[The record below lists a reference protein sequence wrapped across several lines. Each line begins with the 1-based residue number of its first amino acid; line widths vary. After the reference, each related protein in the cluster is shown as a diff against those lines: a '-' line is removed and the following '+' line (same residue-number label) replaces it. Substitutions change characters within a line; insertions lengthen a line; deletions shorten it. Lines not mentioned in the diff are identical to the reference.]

1 MAKLN
6 ANIKVVVSE
15 EPMSMI
21 EMLKEVSALIK
32 SGESNIAQTKIDAL
46 IMEIEKYPS
55 TVVLTC
61 DCDLKSS
68 EISNR
73 HRQWCDLYK
82 PARLGDG

>member
-6 ANIKVVVSE
+6 ANIKFVVSE
-15 EPMSMI
+15 DQMSML

-32 SGESNIAQTKIDAL
+32 SGESGIAQIKIDAL

-61 DCDLKSS
+61 GCDLKSS

>member
-6 ANIKVVVSE
+6 ANLKVVVSE

-21 EMLKEVSALIK
+21 EMLKEVSALIN
-32 SGESNIAQTKIDAL
+32 SGESNIAQTKIDAI

-61 DCDLKSS
+61 GCDLKSS

-82 PARLGDG
+82 PVHLGDG

>member
-55 TVVLTC
+55 
-61 DCDLKSS
+61 

-82 PARLGDG
+82 PVHLGDG

>member
-1 MAKLN
+1 MIATYYKNIFAEEGSFMQISECLN
-6 ANIKVVVSE
+6 R
-15 EPMSMI
+15 
-21 EMLKEVSALIK
+21 IK

-61 DCDLKSS
+61 GCDLKSS

-82 PARLGDG
+82 PVHLGDG

>member
-15 EPMSMI
+15 DTMSMI
-21 EMLKEVSALIK
+21 EMLKEISALIK

-55 TVVLTC
+55 TVVLAC

-68 EISNR
+68 EIGNR

-82 PARLGDG
+82 PVHLGDG

>member
-6 ANIKVVVSE
+6 ANIKFVVSE
-15 EPMSMI
+15 DQMSML

>member
-21 EMLKEVSALIK
+21 EMLKEVSTLIK

-55 TVVLTC
+55 TVVLAC

-82 PARLGDG
+82 PAQLGDG